1 MLNDRDVWSR
11 RSVAAGSSTKLAPL
25 CHPSAVGG
33 LDAKITDMEAR
44 GYRVIS
50 RGTHAAVLT
59 RDSNRSRTPLRIVG
73 LIVSAALGVFGVWRG
88 SWAFALVG
96 VIAVALIGGDWWLQ
110 RRSMT
115 VRLTVDDQGR
125 VRKELIKLGDA

>member
-1 MLNDRDVWSR
+1 M
-11 RSVAAGSSTKLAPL
+11 
-25 CHPSAVGG
+25 
-33 LDAKITDMEAR
+33 DARITVMEGR

-59 RDSNRSRTPLRIVG
+59 RESDRSRTPLRIVG
-73 LIVSAALGVFGVWRG
+73 FIVSAALGVFGVWRG

-96 VIAVALIGGDWWLQ
+96 LIAIALLGGDWWLQ

-125 VRKELIKLGDA
+125 VREELIKLGDE